1 MIARKRF
8 GQHFLTRPE
17 IVARI
22 VRAAG
27 VKAGDRVLEIGPG
40 RAILTD
46 ALLAAGA
53 NLTVIEIDRDLA
65 DELRISHPTLHLV
78 EADAARLDLRALV
91 GPGARMVANLPYNV
105 GTGIVMD
112 SLDLGFRSITVMLQK
127 EVVLRMLAE
136 PDSEHYG
143 SISVRVASRATGRVE
158 FILPPGAFVP
168 PPKVDSAV
176 VTLLPHETPNV
187 GTAGVAMFD
196 TVVRAAFAQR
206 RKTILNSLSST
217 FDRDE
222 VASALASAGVAPT
235 TRAETLDLAA
245 FQAIAAA
252 VAARPRSG

>member
-8 GQHFLTRPE
+8 GQHFLTRPD

-27 VKAGDRVLEIGPG
+27 VSPGDRVLEIGPG
-40 RAILTD
+40 RGILTD

-53 NLTVIEIDRDLA
+53 NLTAVEIDRDLA
-65 DELRISHPTLHLV
+65 ADLRVSRPELHLV
-78 EADAARLDLRALV
+78 EGDAGRMDLAALV

-143 SISVRVASRATGRVE
+143 AISVRVASRATGRVE
-158 FILPPGAFVP
+158 FILPPGAFNP

-176 VTLLPHETPNV
+176 VTLLPHASPQV
-187 GTAGVAMFD
+187 GAADVRTFD
-196 TVVRAAFAQR
+196 AVVRAAFAQR
-206 RKTILNSLSST
+206 RKMILNSLSSMY
-217 FDRDE
+217 DRE
-222 VASALASAGVAPT
+222 KVAAALVSAGVAPT
-235 TRAETLDLAA
+235 SRAETLDLAA

-252 VAARPRSG
+252 VAAGAKAG